1 MIVLKQKYFKSTIIL
16 FISFFILFS
25 AVALHADSAL
35 TAKLDAC
42 LSDPALTHGIQG
54 VMVQSLKDGAVMYE
68 RNADLALIPASN
80 LKLIVSA
87 AALDMLSPDAQLTT
101 SLFIKGPI
109 SRDGILK
116 GDIILKGGGDPLFS
130 SEQLAE
136 MAKSLWRMGVKTV
149 TGNLIADDT
158 IFDDTRLGIGWSWD
172 YESYGYAAQI
182 SALNLDGNSVKVW
195 VYPGKKIGN
204 PAIVKLVSSTSYT
217 VVKNS
222 CVTVGKKIEKKV
234 SIDRLHGRNV
244 ISVSGSIPLGYS
256 PAKAEETLSVDDP
269 TSFASRRFIETLK
282 RMGINVKRGIKLGVC
297 PSASRLIAVC
307 DSPSISEMINVMNK
321 SSVNLIAECLL
332 KTLGYRV
339 NGEGK
344 ASAGHKAERDFLQR
358 AGADMTAVSLID
370 GSGLSRSNYIS
381 TRNITT
387 LLKYMYTHKYSNQ
400 FIDSLPIAGVDGTL
414 KNRMKG
420 TSAEGTVKAK
430 TGYVSA
436 VCVIS
441 GYANLKSGEPVAFC
455 IMMNNHLCTNKEA
468 QTIQDQ
474 IITAITD

>member
-1 MIVLKQKYFKSTIIL
+1 MIITNHRAGRYVSIIAISFLIL
-16 FISFFILFS
+16 FATVS
-25 AVALHADSAL
+25 LHADASL

-42 LSDPALTHGIQG
+42 LNDPALAHGIQG
-54 VMVQSLKDGAVMYE
+54 VVVQSLKDGTVIYE
-68 RNADLALIPASN
+68 RNPDLALIPASN

-87 AALDMLSPDAQLTT
+87 AALDMIGPDARLKT
-101 SLFIKGPI
+101 SLYITGPI

-116 GDIILKGGGDPLFS
+116 GDVILQGGGDPVFS

-136 MAKSLWRMGVKTV
+136 MSKSLWRLGVKTV
-149 TGNLIADDT
+149 TGSLIADDSM
-158 IFDDTRLGIGWSWD
+158 FDDTRLGIGWSWD

-182 SALNLDGNSVKVW
+182 SALNLDGNSIKVW
-195 VYPGKKIGN
+195 VYPGKKIGS
-204 PAIVKLVSSTSYT
+204 PAIVKLVPSTSYT
-217 VVKNS
+217 AVKNS
-222 CVTVGKKIEKKV
+222 CVTASKEIEKKV

-244 ISVSGSIPLGYS
+244 ISVSGIVPLGYT
-256 PAKAEETLSVDDP
+256 PAKAEEILSVDDP
-269 TSFASRRFIETLK
+269 TSFVCRMFIASLK
-282 RMGINVKRGIKLGVC
+282 RMGISVKGGIRRGIC
-297 PSASRLIAVC
+297 PPGSRFISSI
-307 DSPSISEMINVMNK
+307 DSPPISEMIKAMNK

-358 AGADMTAVSLID
+358 TSADMTAVSLID

-381 TRNITT
+381 SRNIAT
-387 LLKYMYTHKYSNQ
+387 LLKFMYAHKYSKQ
-400 FIDSLPIAGVDGTL
+400 FIDSLPIAGIDGTL

-420 TSAEGTVKAK
+420 TSAEGVVKAK

-441 GYANLKSGEPVAFC
+441 GYAALKSGEPIAFC

-468 QTIQDQ
+468 QAIQDQ
-474 IITAITD
+474 MITAITD

>member
-1 MIVLKQKYFKSTIIL
+1 MIITNHKSFRSIFIIL
-16 FISFFILFS
+16 IPLLILFATVS
-25 AVALHADSAL
+25 LHADASL

-42 LSDPALTHGIQG
+42 LSDPALAHGIQG
-54 VMVQSLKDGAVMYE
+54 VMVQSLKDGVVIYE
-68 RNADLALIPASN
+68 KNSDLALIPASN

-87 AALDMLSPDAQLTT
+87 AALDMIGPDAKLKT
-101 SLFIKGPI
+101 SLYITGPI

-116 GDIILKGGGDPLFS
+116 GDVILKGGGDPVFS

-136 MAKSLWRMGVKTV
+136 MAKTLWRLGVKTV
-149 TGNLIADDT
+149 TGNLIADDSM
-158 IFDDTRLGIGWSWD
+158 FDDTRLGIGWSWD
-172 YESYGYAAQI
+172 YESFGYAAQI

-195 VYPGKKIGN
+195 VYPGKKVGS
-204 PAIVKLVSSTSYT
+204 PAIVKLVPSTSY
-217 VVKNS
+217 VAVKNS
-222 CVTVGKKIEKKV
+222 CVTVAGSIEKTITV
-234 SIDRLHGRNV
+234 ERVHGRNL
-244 ISVSGSIPLGYS
+244 ISVSGSVPMGSS
-256 PAKAEETLSVDDP
+256 PSKAEETLSVDDP
-269 TSFASRRFIETLK
+269 SMFACRVFAESLK
-282 RMGINVKRGIKLGVC
+282 RMGIGIKGGIKRGAC
-297 PSASRLIAVC
+297 PSGSRFISSI
-307 DSPSISEMINVMNK
+307 DSPPISEMIKAMNK

-344 ASAGHKAERDFLQR
+344 ASAGHKAEREFLQR

-381 TRNITT
+381 ARNIST
-387 LLKYMYTHKYSNQ
+387 LLKYMHAHKYSNQ

-420 TSAEGTVKAK
+420 TSAEGVVKAK

-441 GYANLKSGEPVAFC
+441 GYTALKSGEPIAFC

-468 QTIQDQ
+468 QAIQDQ
-474 IITAITD
+474 MITAITD